1 TEQDLHAH
9 EREHGRIPDGAWLL
23 LRTGWE
29 SRAHDA
35 EAFLN
40 AGPEGPVT
48 PGPDGAAA
56 LWLAN
61 ERAIAGF
68 GVETVGTDA
77 GAAGG
82 FDPPFPAHNHLLGA
96 GVYGLT
102 QLANLG
108 ELPATGAAIVVA
120 PLKLVDGTG
129 SPTRAL
135 ALVPA

>member
-1 TEQDLHAH
+1 M
-9 EREHGRIPDGAWLL
+9 GAPSTAAC
-23 LRTGWE
+23 RTAPGCCSAPAG
-29 SRAHDA
+29 SRARRTA
-35 EAFLN
+35 RRFLN

-48 PGPDGAAA
+48 PGPDAALA
-56 LWLAN
+56 LWLAS

-82 FDPPFPAHNHLLGA
+82 FEPPFPAHHFLLGA
-96 GVYGLT
+96 GVYGLA

-108 ELPATGAAIVVA
+108 ELPATGALLVVA

-129 SPTRAL
+129 SPTRVL
-135 ALVPA
+135 AIVPA